1 MESYNI
7 KNFEQYKYLFYTGKG
22 GVGKTSTASATAVG
36 LAEEGRRVLL
46 VSTDPASNLQDIFNL
61 DPSKTINSMAEV
73 KGLDIMNLDPIKSA
87 AAYKEAVVAP
97 YRGLL
102 PESAILNMEEQL
114 SGSCTVEV
122 AAFNEFTNL
131 LSNEEIRSKY
141 DNIIFDTAPTGHTLR
156 MIELPSAWTS
166 FLDSN
171 TTGASCLGQLSGLDE
186 NREIYRNSIE
196 VLSDAKLTKIILVTK
211 ADKSPIQEVAR
222 AQEEMVELNIRNLT
236 LVING
241 IAMEETED
249 LLFSEMKKKQ
259 DEALKDLPD
268 SLKDMETY
276 YIPLRSYNINSLK
289 NIRAMLKS
297 RDGASINEELLDEH
311 FKSLEDLAE
320 ELVKDETRVLFTMGK
335 GGVGKTTVASA
346 LALYLSKKGLK
357 VHLTTTDPA
366 SHLAQTLS
374 ENGNLRITAIDE
386 KEELIAYKKE
396 VLSKVN
402 NATKEDIDY
411 IEEDLRSPCT
421 QEIAVFRKFA
431 KIVKG
436 SDEDIVII
444 DTAPTGHTLLLLDTT
459 ESYHKEVQRN
469 QGDIPEEVR
478 ELLPRLRNE
487 KETKVLIIA
496 LPEPTPFF
504 EAMRL
509 QEDLDRAHIK
519 VSDWVINQSFLLN
532 HPTDEFLKLKA
543 EGEKKWINEVNKLTS
558 GNYSIIPWMKDEL
571 KEENLMKL
579 FETPISFKGLTK

>member
-1 MESYNI
+1 
-7 KNFEQYKYLFYTGKG
+7 
-22 GVGKTSTASATAVG
+22 
-36 LAEEGRRVLL
+36 
-46 VSTDPASNLQDIFNL
+46 
-61 DPSKTINSMAEV
+61 
-73 KGLDIMNLDPIKSA
+73 
-87 AAYKEAVVAP
+87 
-97 YRGLL
+97 
-102 PESAILNMEEQL
+102 
-114 SGSCTVEV
+114 
-122 AAFNEFTNL
+122 
-131 LSNEEIRSKY
+131 
-141 DNIIFDTAPTGHTLR
+141 
-156 MIELPSAWTS
+156 
-166 FLDSN
+166 
-171 TTGASCLGQLSGLDE
+171 
-186 NREIYRNSIE
+186 
-196 VLSDAKLTKIILVTK
+196 
-211 ADKSPIQEVAR
+211 
-222 AQEEMVELNIRNLT
+222 
-236 LVING
+236 
-241 IAMEETED
+241 
-249 LLFSEMKKKQ
+249 MKKKQ

-268 SLKDMETY
+268 SLKGMETY

-289 NIRAMLKS
+289 NIRAMLTSK
-297 RDGASINEELLDEH
+297 DGISINEELLDDQ
-311 FKSLEDLAE
+311 FKTLKELAE
-320 ELVKDETRVLFTMGK
+320 EVIADKTRVLFTMGK

-374 ENGNLRITAIDE
+374 ENNNLRITAIDE

-396 VLSKVN
+396 VLSKVV

-469 QGDIPEEVR
+469 QGDIPEEVK
-478 ELLPRLRNE
+478 ELLPKLRNE

-509 QEDLDRAHIK
+509 QEDLQRAHIK
-519 VSDWVINQSFLLN
+519 VSNWVINQSFLLN
-532 HPTDEFLKLKA
+532 QPTDEFLRIKA

-558 GNYSIIPWMKDEL
+558 GQYSIIPWMKDEL
-571 KEENLMKL
+571 KEENLMRL
-579 FETPISFKGLTK
+579 FEQ

>member
-1 MESYNI
+1 MESYSV
-7 KNFEQYKYLFYTGKG
+7 KNFEKYKYLFYTGKG
-22 GVGKTSTASATAVG
+22 GVGKTSTAAATAVG
-36 LAEEGRRVLL
+36 LAENGRKVLL

-61 DPSKTINSMAEV
+61 DPTKTINSLADVE
-73 KGLDIMNLDPIKSA
+73 GLDIMNLDPLKSA

-102 PESAILNMEEQL
+102 PESAIKNMEEQL

-171 TTGASCLGQLSGLDE
+171 TTGASCLGQLSGLGE
-186 NREIYRNSIE
+186 NREIYKNSID
-196 VLSDAKLTKIILVTK
+196 VLSDETLTKIILVTK

-222 AQEEMVELNIRNLT
+222 AKAEMSELNIGNMS

-241 IAMEETED
+241 IAMEESDD

-259 DEALKDLPD
+259 EEALNNLPD
-268 SLKDMETY
+268 SLKKMETY
-276 YIPLRSYNINSLK
+276 FIPLRAYNINSLD
-289 NIRAMLKS
+289 NIRVMLNSKNGS
-297 RDGASINEELLDEH
+297 LVKEELLDDN
-311 FKSLEDLAE
+311 FKTLNELAEDLI
-320 ELVKDETRVLFTMGK
+320 KDKTKVLFTMGK

-374 ENGNLRITAIDE
+374 ENSNLRITAIDE
-386 KEELIAYKKE
+386 KEELKAYKEE
-396 VLSKVN
+396 VLSKVV
-402 NATKEDIDY
+402 NATNEDIAY

-469 QGDIPEEVR
+469 QGDIPEEVK
-478 ELLPRLRNE
+478 ELLPRLRNA

-496 LPEPTPFF
+496 LPEPTPFY
-504 EAMRL
+504 EAKRL
-509 QEDLDRAHIK
+509 KEDLDRAHIR
-519 VSDWVINQSFLLN
+519 VSDWVLNQSFLLN
-532 HPTDEFLKLKA
+532 HPTDEFLRLKA
-543 EGEKKWINEVNKLTS
+543 EGEKKWINEVEKLTA
-558 GNYSIIPWMKDEL
+558 GNFSIIPWMKDEL
-571 KEENLMKL
+571 KEENLMRL
-579 FETPISFKGLTK
+579 FE

>member
-1 MESYNI
+1 MEAYSI
-7 KNFEQYKYLFYTGKG
+7 KNFEKYKYLFYTGKG

-36 LAEEGRRVLL
+36 LAEEGRKVLL

-61 DPSKTINSMAEV
+61 DPKKTINSMAEV

-102 PESAILNMEEQL
+102 PESAIINMEEQL

-131 LSNEEIRSKY
+131 LSNEEIRMKY

-186 NREIYRNSIE
+186 NRDIYRNSID
-196 VLSDAKLTKIILVTK
+196 VLSDVNLTKIILVTK

-222 AQEEMVELNIRNLT
+222 AQEEMHELNIRNLT

-241 IAMEETED
+241 IAMEETD
-249 LLFSEMKKKQ
+249 DHLFSEMKKKQ
-259 DEALKDLPD
+259 DEALSDIPE
-268 SLKDMETY
+268 SLKEMETF

-289 NIRAMLKS
+289 NIRAMLNS
-297 RDGASINEELLDEH
+297 RDGVSVNEELLDDQ
-311 FKSLEDLAE
+311 FKTLKELAE
-320 ELVKDETRVLFTMGK
+320 ELIADKTRVLFTMGK

-374 ENGNLRITAIDE
+374 ENNNLRITAIDE
-386 KEELIAYKKE
+386 KEELIAYKAE
-396 VLSKVN
+396 VLSKVV

-469 QGDIPEEVR
+469 QGDIPEEVK
-478 ELLPRLRNE
+478 ELLPKLRNE

-509 QEDLDRAHIK
+509 QEDLQRAHIK
-519 VSDWVINQSFLLN
+519 VSNWVINQSFLLN
-532 HPTDEFLKLKA
+532 QPADEFLKLKA

-571 KEENLMKL
+571 KEENLMRL
-579 FETPISFKGLTK
+579 FEQ

>member
-1 MESYNI
+1 MEAYSI
-7 KNFEQYKYLFYTGKG
+7 KNFEKYKYLFYTGKG

-36 LAEEGRRVLL
+36 LAEEGRSVLL

-61 DPSKTINSMAEV
+61 DPTKTINSMAEV

-102 PESAILNMEEQL
+102 PESAIINMEEQL

-131 LSNEEIRSKY
+131 LSNEEIRGQY

-171 TTGASCLGQLSGLDE
+171 TTGASCLGQLSGLDA
-186 NREIYRNSIE
+186 NREIYRSSID
-196 VLSDAKLTKIILVTK
+196 VLSDANLTKIILVTK
-211 ADKSPIQEVAR
+211 ADKSPILEVAR
-222 AQEEMVELNIRNLT
+222 AKEEMSELNIRNLS

-241 IAMEETED
+241 IAMEETDD

-268 SLKDMETY
+268 SLNGMETY

-289 NIRAMLKS
+289 NIRAMLNSK
-297 RDGASINEELLDEH
+297 DGVSINEELLDDQ
-311 FKSLEDLAE
+311 FKTLKELAE
-320 ELVKDETRVLFTMGK
+320 ELIADKTRVLFTMGK

-374 ENGNLRITAIDE
+374 ENSNLRITAIDE

-396 VLSKVN
+396 VLSKVV

-469 QGDIPEEVR
+469 QGDIPEEVK
-478 ELLPRLRNE
+478 ELLPKLRNE

-509 QEDLDRAHIK
+509 QEDLQRAHIK
-519 VSDWVINQSFLLN
+519 VSNWVLNQSFLLN
-532 HPTDEFLKLKA
+532 QPTDEFLRIKA

-558 GNYSIIPWMKDEL
+558 GQYSIIPWMKDEL
-571 KEENLMKL
+571 KEENLMRL
-579 FETPISFKGLTK
+579 FEQ

>member
-1 MESYNI
+1 MEAYSI
-7 KNFEQYKYLFYTGKG
+7 KNFEKYKYLFYTGKG

-36 LAEEGRRVLL
+36 LAEEGRKVLL

-61 DPSKTINSMAEV
+61 DPKKTINSMAEV

-102 PESAILNMEEQL
+102 PESAIINMEEQL

-131 LSNEEIRSKY
+131 LSNEEIRMKY

-186 NREIYRNSIE
+186 NRDIYRNSID
-196 VLSDAKLTKIILVTK
+196 VLSDVNLTKIILVTK

-222 AQEEMVELNIRNLT
+222 AQEEMHELNIRNLT

-241 IAMEETED
+241 IAMEETD
-249 LLFSEMKKKQ
+249 DHLFSEMKKKQ
-259 DEALKDLPD
+259 DEALSDIPE
-268 SLKDMETY
+268 SLKEMETF

-289 NIRAMLKS
+289 NIRAMLNS
-297 RDGASINEELLDEH
+297 RDGVSVNEELLDDQ
-311 FKSLEDLAE
+311 FKTLKELAE
-320 ELVKDETRVLFTMGK
+320 ELIADKTRVLFTMGK

-374 ENGNLRITAIDE
+374 ENNNLRITAIDE
-386 KEELIAYKKE
+386 KEELIAYKAE
-396 VLSKVN
+396 VLSKVV

-469 QGDIPEEVR
+469 QGDIPEEVK
-478 ELLPRLRNE
+478 ELLPKLRNE

-509 QEDLDRAHIK
+509 QEDLQRAHIK
-519 VSDWVINQSFLLN
+519 VSNWVINQSFLLN
-532 HPTDEFLKLKA
+532 QPTDEFLKLKA

-571 KEENLMKL
+571 KEENLMRL
-579 FETPISFKGLTK
+579 FEQ

>member
-1 MESYNI
+1 MESYSI
-7 KNFEQYKYLFYTGKG
+7 KNFEKYKYLFYTGKG

-61 DPSKTINSMAEV
+61 DPNQTINEMKEV

-102 PESAILNMEEQL
+102 PESAIINMEEQL

-131 LSNEEIRSKY
+131 LSNEDIRRKY

-171 TTGASCLGQLSGLDE
+171 TTGASCLGQLSGLNE

-196 VLSDAKLTKIILVTK
+196 VLSDENLTKIILVTK

-222 AQEEMVELNIRNLT
+222 AKEEMSELNIHNLS

-249 LLFSEMKKKQ
+249 ALYAEMKKKQ

-268 SLKDMETY
+268 SLKNMETY
-276 YIPLRSYNINSLK
+276 FIPLRAYNINSLE
-289 NIRAMLKS
+289 NIRAMLMSKV
-297 RDGASINEELLDEH
+297 GASINEELLDDQ
-311 FKSLEDLAE
+311 FKTLEELAE
-320 ELVKDETRVLFTMGK
+320 EVIKDKTRVLFTMGK

-374 ENGNLRITAIDE
+374 ENSNLRITAIDE
-386 KEELIAYKKE
+386 KEELKAYKEE

-402 NATKEDIDY
+402 NATEEDIDY

-459 ESYHKEVQRN
+459 ESYHREVQRN

-487 KETKVLIIA
+487 KETKVLIVA
-496 LPEPTPFF
+496 LPEPTPFY
-504 EAMRL
+504 EAKRL
-509 QEDLDRAHIK
+509 KEDLDRAHIR
-519 VSDWVINQSFLLN
+519 VSDWVINQSLLLN

-543 EGEKKWINEVNKLTS
+543 AGEKKWINEVSKLTS
-558 GNYSIIPWMKDEL
+558 GSYSIIPWMKDEL

-579 FETPISFKGLTK
+579 FG

>member
-1 MESYNI
+1 MESYSI
-7 KNFEQYKYLFYTGKG
+7 KSFEKYKYLFYTGKG

-36 LAEEGRRVLL
+36 LAEEGRNVLL

-61 DPSKTINSMAEV
+61 DPTKTINTMAEV

-102 PESAILNMEEQL
+102 PESAIVNMEEQL

-131 LSNEEIRSKY
+131 LSNEEIRIKY

-171 TTGASCLGQLSGLDE
+171 TTGASCLGQLSGLDA
-186 NREIYRNSIE
+186 NREIYRNSID
-196 VLSDAKLTKIILVTK
+196 VLSDANLTKIILVTK

-222 AQEEMVELNIRNLT
+222 AQEEMSELNIKNLS

-241 IAMEETED
+241 IAMEESDD

-259 DEALKDLPD
+259 EEALKDLPD
-268 SLKDMETY
+268 SLKGMETY

-289 NIRAMLKS
+289 NIRAMLSSKV
-297 RDGASINEELLDEH
+297 GASTNEELLDEQ
-311 FKSLEDLAE
+311 FKTLKELAE
-320 ELVKDETRVLFTMGK
+320 ELIVDKTKVLFTMGK

-374 ENGNLRITAIDE
+374 ENSNLRITAIDE
-386 KEELIAYKKE
+386 KEELKAYKAE
-396 VLSKVN
+396 VLSKVV

-469 QGDIPEEVR
+469 QGDIPEEVK
-478 ELLPRLRNE
+478 ELLPKLRNA

-496 LPEPTPFF
+496 LPEPTPYY
-504 EAMRL
+504 EAKRL
-509 QEDLDRAHIK
+509 KEDLDRAHIK

-532 HPTDEFLKLKA
+532 QPTDEFLKLKA

-579 FETPISFKGLTK
+579 FEQ

>member
-1 MESYNI
+1 METYNI
-7 KNFEQYKYLFYTGKG
+7 KSFEKYKYLFYTGKG

-46 VSTDPASNLQDIFNL
+46 VSTDPASNLQDIFNI
-61 DPSKTINSMAEV
+61 DPNQTINEMKEV

-102 PESAILNMEEQL
+102 PESAIINMEEQL

-131 LSNEEIRSKY
+131 LSNEDIRKKY

-171 TTGASCLGQLSGLDE
+171 TTGASCLGQLSGLNE

-196 VLSDAKLTKIILVTK
+196 VLSDVNLTKIILVTK
-211 ADKSPIQEVAR
+211 ADKSPIQEVVR
-222 AQEEMVELNIRNLT
+222 AKEEMSELNIHNLS

-249 LLFSEMKKKQ
+249 ALFSEMKKKQ

-276 YIPLRSYNINSLK
+276 FIPLRSYNINSLE
-289 NIRAMLKS
+289 NIRAMLISKV
-297 RDGASINEELLDEH
+297 GASINEELLDDQ
-311 FKSLEDLAE
+311 FKTLQELAE
-320 ELVKDETRVLFTMGK
+320 EVIKDKTRVLFTMGK

-346 LALYLSKKGLK
+346 IALYLSKKGLK

-366 SHLAQTLS
+366 NHLAETLS
-374 ENGNLRITAIDE
+374 ENSNLRITAIDE
-386 KEELIAYKKE
+386 KEELKAYREE

-402 NATKEDIDY
+402 NATAEDIDY

-487 KETKVLIIA
+487 KETKVLIVA
-496 LPEPTPFF
+496 LPEPTPFY
-504 EAMRL
+504 EAKRL
-509 QEDLDRAHIK
+509 KEDLDRANIR
-519 VSDWVINQSFLLN
+519 VSDWVINQSLLLN

-543 EGEKKWINEVNKLTS
+543 AGEKKWINEVSKLTK

-579 FETPISFKGLTK
+579 FG

>member
-1 MESYNI
+1 MEAYSI
-7 KNFEQYKYLFYTGKG
+7 KNFEKYKYLFYTGKG

-36 LAEEGRRVLL
+36 LAEEGRKVLL

-61 DPSKTINSMAEV
+61 DPKKTINSMAEV

-102 PESAILNMEEQL
+102 PESAIINMEEQL

-131 LSNEEIRSKY
+131 LSNEEIRMKY

-186 NREIYRNSIE
+186 NRDIYRNSID
-196 VLSDAKLTKIILVTK
+196 VLSNVDLTKIILVTK

-222 AQEEMVELNIRNLT
+222 AQEEMHELNIKNLT

-241 IAMEETED
+241 IAMEETD
-249 LLFSEMKKKQ
+249 DHLFSEMKKKQ
-259 DEALKDLPD
+259 DEALSDIPE
-268 SLKDMETY
+268 SLKEMETF

-289 NIRAMLKS
+289 NIRAMLNS
-297 RDGASINEELLDEH
+297 RDGVSVNEELLDDQ
-311 FKSLEDLAE
+311 FKTLKELAE
-320 ELVKDETRVLFTMGK
+320 ELIADKTRVLFTMGK

-374 ENGNLRITAIDE
+374 ENNNLRITAIDE
-386 KEELIAYKKE
+386 KEELIAYKAE
-396 VLSKVN
+396 VLSKVV

-469 QGDIPEEVR
+469 QGDIPEEVK
-478 ELLPRLRNE
+478 ELLPKLRNE

-509 QEDLDRAHIK
+509 QEDLQRAHIK
-519 VSDWVINQSFLLN
+519 VSNWVINQSFLLN
-532 HPTDEFLKLKA
+532 QPADEFLKLKA

-571 KEENLMKL
+571 KEENLMRL
-579 FETPISFKGLTK
+579 FEQ

>member
-1 MESYNI
+1 METYNI
-7 KNFEQYKYLFYTGKG
+7 KSFEKYKYLFYTGKG

-61 DPSKTINSMAEV
+61 DPNQTINEMKEV

-102 PESAILNMEEQL
+102 PESAIINMEEQL

-131 LSNEEIRSKY
+131 LSNEDIRKKY

-171 TTGASCLGQLSGLDE
+171 TTGASCLGQLSGLNE

-196 VLSDAKLTKIILVTK
+196 VLSDVNLTKIILVTK
-211 ADKSPIQEVAR
+211 ADKSPIQEVVR
-222 AQEEMVELNIRNLT
+222 AKEEMSELNIHNLS

-249 LLFSEMKKKQ
+249 ALFSEMKKKQ

-276 YIPLRSYNINSLK
+276 FIPLRSYNINSLE
-289 NIRAMLKS
+289 NIRAMLISKV
-297 RDGASINEELLDEH
+297 GASINEELLDDQ
-311 FKSLEDLAE
+311 FKTLQELAE
-320 ELVKDETRVLFTMGK
+320 EVIKDKTRVLFTMGK

-346 LALYLSKKGLK
+346 IALYLSKKGLK

-366 SHLAQTLS
+366 NHLAETLS
-374 ENGNLRITAIDE
+374 ENSNLRITAIDE
-386 KEELIAYKKE
+386 KEELKAYREE

-402 NATKEDIDY
+402 NATAEDIDY

-487 KETKVLIIA
+487 KETKVLIVA
-496 LPEPTPFF
+496 LPEPTPFY
-504 EAMRL
+504 EAKRL
-509 QEDLDRAHIK
+509 KEDLDRANIR
-519 VSDWVINQSFLLN
+519 VSDWVINQSLLLN

-543 EGEKKWINEVNKLTS
+543 AGEKKWINEVSKLTK

-579 FETPISFKGLTK
+579 FG

>member
-7 KNFEQYKYLFYTGKG
+7 KSFEKYKYLFYTGKG

-36 LAEEGRRVLL
+36 LAEEGRNVLL

-87 AAYKEAVVAP
+87 AAYKEAIVAP

-102 PESAILNMEEQL
+102 PESAIINMEEQL

-171 TTGASCLGQLSGLDE
+171 TTGASCLGQLSGLDA
-186 NREIYRNSIE
+186 NREIYRNSID
-196 VLSDAKLTKIILVTK
+196 VLSDVSLTKIILVTK

-222 AQEEMVELNIRNLT
+222 AQEEMSELNIRNLS

-241 IAMEETED
+241 IAMEESDD

-259 DEALKDLPD
+259 EEALKDLPD
-268 SLKDMETY
+268 SLKEMETY

-289 NIRAMLKS
+289 NIRAMLSSKV
-297 RDGASINEELLDEH
+297 GASTNEELLDEQ
-311 FKSLEDLAE
+311 FKTLKELAE
-320 ELVKDETRVLFTMGK
+320 ELIIDKTRVLFTMGK

-346 LALYLSKKGLK
+346 LALYLSKKGIK

-374 ENGNLRITAIDE
+374 ENSNLRITAIDE
-386 KEELIAYKKE
+386 KEELKAYKKE
-396 VLSKVN
+396 VLSKVV

-436 SDEDIVII
+436 SNEDIVII

-469 QGDIPEEVR
+469 QGDIPDEVK
-478 ELLPRLRNE
+478 ELLPKLRNA

-496 LPEPTPFF
+496 LPEPTPFY
-504 EAMRL
+504 EAKRL
-509 QEDLDRAHIK
+509 REDLDRAHIK

-571 KEENLMKL
+571 KEENLMRL
-579 FETPISFKGLTK
+579 FEQ

>member
-1 MESYNI
+1 MEAYSI
-7 KNFEQYKYLFYTGKG
+7 KNFEKYKYLFYTGKG

-36 LAEEGRRVLL
+36 LAEEGRNVLL

-61 DPSKTINSMAEV
+61 DPKKTINSMAEV

-102 PESAILNMEEQL
+102 PESAIINMEEQL

-131 LSNEEIRSKY
+131 LSNEEIRMKY

-186 NREIYRNSIE
+186 NRDIYRNSID
-196 VLSDAKLTKIILVTK
+196 VLSDVNLTKIILVTK

-222 AQEEMVELNIRNLT
+222 AQEEMHELNIRNLT

-241 IAMEETED
+241 IAMEETD
-249 LLFSEMKKKQ
+249 DHLFSEMKKKQ
-259 DEALKDLPD
+259 DEALSDIPD
-268 SLKDMETY
+268 SLKEMETFF
-276 YIPLRSYNINSLK
+276 IPLRSYNINSLK
-289 NIRAMLKS
+289 NIRAMLNS
-297 RDGASINEELLDEH
+297 RDGVSVNEELLDDQ
-311 FKSLEDLAE
+311 FKTLKELAE
-320 ELVKDETRVLFTMGK
+320 ELIADKTRVLFTMGK

-374 ENGNLRITAIDE
+374 ENNNLRITAIDE
-386 KEELIAYKKE
+386 KEELIAYKAE
-396 VLSKVN
+396 VLSKVV

-469 QGDIPEEVR
+469 QGDIPEEVK
-478 ELLPRLRNE
+478 ELLPKLRNE

-509 QEDLDRAHIK
+509 QEDLQRAHIK
-519 VSDWVINQSFLLN
+519 VSNWVINQSFLLN
-532 HPTDEFLKLKA
+532 QPADEFLKLKA

-571 KEENLMKL
+571 KEENLMRL
-579 FETPISFKGLTK
+579 FEQ